1 MEWDGSVKN
10 DARVLIDCKIPLLP
24 LIPKSMSKSDTSA
37 TYLTRDSDLWILR
50 LSATK
55 CQRDVDK
62 DLSTTSLIW
71 DTKSSSLRVSP
82 QEMVSIRP
90 LATAKLTMND

>member
-1 MEWDGSVKN
+1 MEWDGSIKN
-10 DARVLIDCKIPLLP
+10 DSRVSIDCKIPLRP
-24 LIPKSMSKSDTSA
+24 LVPKSMSKGDTSA

-55 CQRDVDK
+55 CQRDADK
-62 DLSTTSLIW
+62 EHSTTSLIC

-82 QEMVSIRP
+82 QEMVSMRP

>member
-1 MEWDGSVKN
+1 MVYKECNLRAGVYK
-10 DARVLIDCKIPLLP
+10 VQTFGTTQTQH
-24 LIPKSMSKSDTSA
+24 PKSMSKSDTSA

-55 CQRDVDK
+55 CQQDVDK
-62 DLSTTSLIW
+62 ELSTTPLIC

-82 QEMVSIRP
+82 QEMVSTRP
-90 LATAKLTMND
+90 LATAKLTIND